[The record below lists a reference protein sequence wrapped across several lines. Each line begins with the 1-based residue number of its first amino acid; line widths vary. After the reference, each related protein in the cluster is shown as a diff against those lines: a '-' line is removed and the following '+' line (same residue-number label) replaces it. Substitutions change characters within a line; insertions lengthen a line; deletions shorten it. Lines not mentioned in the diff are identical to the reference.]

1 MKERHMRTITLAL
14 VLVFVAP
21 RPLAADHPCA
31 RTIGGRHIPA
41 FVGLGSEG
49 LDFQKRCLVWE
60 YSAEPKAEFIPSP
73 ETPSFGSHAQIV
85 VIEPAPHRSSGS
97 QTLSELLSHSLSLK
111 PAASEAALTPMPSVS
126 EEHLP
131 TAQ

>member
-1 MKERHMRTITLAL
+1 MRTLTLAL
-14 VLVFVAP
+14 ALVFAAP
-21 RPLAADHPCA
+21 RPLAADQTCV

-73 ETPSFGSHAQIV
+73 ETPSLGSHAQVV
-85 VIEPAPHRSSGS
+85 VIEPAPDRSSGS
-97 QTLSELLSHSLSLK
+97 ITLSELLSHSLSLK
-111 PAASEAALTPMPSVS
+111 PVASEAALSLMPAVS
-126 EEHLP
+126 DAHPL
-131 TAQ
+131 TAK